1 MYSEVIEY
9 HKRGTLTDLIHD
21 ELYPAFQPVLSQYLK
36 QHKLNDYFFYA
47 GIMTL
52 LAEYIENIDLSKIK
66 KEHNNIIYPIHD
78 YPDQEQWCRLI
89 IKDDRSSTT
98 LDTHSRDITTTSE
111 EDQSLLNHITR
122 IIETIELGYYHKEE
136 YPKISLF
143 KVDIRQRIQS
153 LIHSIKDES
162 IHEEIFKLLDKI
174 IDTLY
179 YFIDHRQNVQCVLHT
194 TYLDRPDPH
203 EEAYLQDT
211 PEEISSTTLH
221 VVSDSLDDISSLHSE
236 ISEEIIVDE
245 ETSISTLI
253 NIHLKERHITPLD
266 GSLNHPR
273 GITDIGH
280 HIQEDRVSKQLKY
293 SIDDEHYILLSLSE
307 HRHFTIKY
315 PHGQIFYNDGLHV
328 ENTKVVST
336 IETEDV
342 DFFTTA
348 LYNNLTSLLFT
359 IMTGIVK

>member
-9 HKRGTLTDLIHD
+9 HKRGTLTDIIHD
-21 ELYPAFQPVLSQYLK
+21 ELYPAFQPVLSRYLK

-52 LAEYIENIDLSKIK
+52 LGEYIEDIDLSKVK
-66 KEHNNIIYPIHD
+66 KEYNNTIYPIHD
-78 YPDQEQWCRLI
+78 YHDQEQWCRLI
-89 IKDDRSSTT
+89 ISDDRSSTN
-98 LDTHSRDITTTSE
+98 LETHSRDITSTSE
-111 EDQSLLNHITR
+111 EDQSLLSHISN

-162 IHEEIFKLLDKI
+162 IHEEIFKLLDKVI
-174 IDTLY
+174 ELLY
-179 YFIDHRQNVQCVLHT
+179 YFIDHRQDAQCVLHI

-203 EEAYLQDT
+203 EKESL
-211 PEEISSTTLH
+211 
-221 VVSDSLDDISSLHSE
+221 SDSLDGIF
-236 ISEEIIVDE
+236 IDE

-253 NIHLKERHITPLD
+253 NNHLKERHITPLD
-266 GSLNHPR
+266 GFLSHRSGIEDTEHPVK
-273 GITDIGH
+273 
-280 HIQEDRVSKQLKY
+280 EDRVSKQLKY

-307 HRHFTIKY
+307 HHHFTIKY

-336 IETEDV
+336 IETEDT

>member
-9 HKRGTLTDLIHD
+9 QKRGTLTDIIHD
-21 ELYPAFQPVLSQYLK
+21 ELYPAFQPVLSRYLK

-47 GIMTL
+47 GIMAL
-52 LAEYIENIDLSKIK
+52 LGEYIENIDLSKVK
-66 KEHNNIIYPIHD
+66 KEYNNTIYPIHD

-89 IKDDRSSTT
+89 ISDDRSSIT
-98 LDTHSRDITTTSE
+98 LETHNRDIISTSE

-122 IIETIELGYYHKEE
+122 ILENIELGYYHKEE

-162 IHEEIFKLLDKI
+162 IHEEIFKLLDKVI
-174 IDTLY
+174 ELLY
-179 YFIDHRQNVQCVLHT
+179 YFIDHRQDAQCTLHI

-203 EEAYLQDT
+203 EKAYL
-211 PEEISSTTLH
+211 PE
-221 VVSDSLDDISSLHSE
+221 SLVDISSLHSE

-266 GSLNHPR
+266 GSLSHPR
-273 GITDIGH
+273 GIEDTEH
-280 HIQEDRVSKQLKY
+280 PVKEDRVSKQLKY

-307 HRHFTIKY
+307 YHHFTIKY

>member
-9 HKRGTLTDLIHD
+9 HKRGTLTDIIHD

-89 IKDDRSSTT
+89 VKTDQSDIT
-98 LDTHSRDITTTSE
+98 LDTHSRDITTTTE
-111 EDQSLLNHITR
+111 EDQSLLKHITR
-122 IIETIELGYYHKEE
+122 ILETIELGYYHKEE

-162 IHEEIFKLLDKI
+162 IHEEIFKLLDKVI
-174 IDTLY
+174 ELLY
-179 YFIDHRQNVQCVLHT
+179 YFIDHRQDVQCVLYI

-203 EEAYLQDT
+203 EKAYLPNI
-211 PEEISSTTLH
+211 PEEA
-221 VVSDSLDDISSLHSE
+221 
-236 ISEEIIVDE
+236 IVDE

-253 NIHLKERHITPLD
+253 NNHLKERHITPLD
-266 GSLNHPR
+266 GSLSHPR
-273 GITDIGH
+273 GIEDTEH
-280 HIQEDRVSKQLKY
+280 PIQEDRVSKQLKY

-307 HRHFTIKY
+307 HHHFTIKY

>member
-9 HKRGTLTDLIHD
+9 QKRGTLTDIIHD
-21 ELYPAFQPVLSQYLK
+21 ELYPAFQPVLSRYLK

-47 GIMTL
+47 GIMAL
-52 LAEYIENIDLSKIK
+52 LAEYIEDIDLSKVK
-66 KEHNNIIYPIHD
+66 KEYNNLIYPIHD

-89 IKDDRSSTT
+89 ISDDRSSTI
-98 LDTHSRDITTTSE
+98 LETHNRDITSTSE
-111 EDQSLLNHITR
+111 ENQSLLNHITR

-162 IHEEIFKLLDKI
+162 IHEEIFKLLDKVI
-174 IDTLY
+174 ELLY
-179 YFIDHRQNVQCVLHT
+179 YFIDHRQDAQCTLHI

-203 EEAYLQDT
+203 EKDYLSDT
-211 PEEISSTTLH
+211 SEEISSSVLQTD
-221 VVSDSLDDISSLHSE
+221 SDSLDGIF
-236 ISEEIIVDE
+236 IDE

-266 GSLNHPR
+266 GSLSHPR
-273 GITDIGH
+273 GIEDTRH
-280 HIQEDRVSKQLKY
+280 HIKEDRVSKQLKY

-307 HRHFTIKY
+307 YHHFTIKY
-315 PHGQIFYNDGLHV
+315 PHGQIFYNDGLHI

>member
-9 HKRGTLTDLIHD
+9 HKRGTLTDIIHD
-21 ELYPAFQPVLSQYLK
+21 ELYPAFQPALSQYLK
-36 QHKLNDYFFYA
+36 QHKLSDYFFYA

-66 KEHNNIIYPIHD
+66 KEHDNIIYPIHD

-89 IKDDRSSTT
+89 IKDDRSSIT
-98 LDTHSRDITTTSE
+98 LDTHNRDITSTSE

-122 IIETIELGYYHKEE
+122 ILENIELGYYHKEE

-162 IHEEIFKLLDKI
+162 IHEEIFKLLDKV

-179 YFIDHRQNVQCVLHT
+179 YFIDHRQDVKCALHI

-203 EEAYLQDT
+203 EKAYLPEI

-221 VVSDSLDDISSLHSE
+221 VVSDSLDGVTI
-236 ISEEIIVDE
+236 DE

-266 GSLNHPR
+266 GSLSHPR
-273 GITDIGH
+273 GVTDTGY
-280 HIQEDRVSKQLKY
+280 HIKEDRVSKQLKY
-293 SIDDEHYILLSLSE
+293 GIDDEHYILLSLGE

-315 PHGQIFYNDGLHV
+315 PHGQIFYNDELHV

-336 IETEDV
+336 IETEDA

>member
-52 LAEYIENIDLSKIK
+52 LGEYIENIDLSKIK
-66 KEHNNIIYPIHD
+66 KEYNNLIYPIHD

-89 IKDDRSSTT
+89 ISDDRSSTT
-98 LDTHSRDITTTSE
+98 LETHNRDITTSSE
-111 EDQSLLNHITR
+111 EDQSLLSHISK
-122 IIETIELGYYHKEE
+122 ILETIELGYYHKEE

-174 IDTLY
+174 IDLLY
-179 YFIDHRQNVQCVLHT
+179 YFIDCRWGVQCALHI

-203 EEAYLQDT
+203 EN
-211 PEEISSTTLH
+211 II
-221 VVSDSLDDISSLHSE
+221 DD
-236 ISEEIIVDE
+236 D
-245 ETSISTLI
+245 TSIAILI
-253 NIHLKERHITPLD
+253 NNHLKERHIPPLD
-266 GSLNHPR
+266 GSVSHPR

-307 HRHFTIKY
+307 HHHLTIKY
-315 PHGQIFYNDGLHV
+315 PHGQIFYNDILHV

-336 IETEDV
+336 IETEEI
-342 DFFTTA
+342 DFFITA

>member
-9 HKRGTLTDLIHD
+9 HKRGTLTDIIHD
-21 ELYPAFQPVLSQYLK
+21 ELYPAFQPVLSRYLK

-47 GIMTL
+47 GIMAL
-52 LAEYIENIDLSKIK
+52 LAEYIEDIDLSKVK
-66 KEHNNIIYPIHD
+66 KEYNNLIYPIHD

-89 IKDDRSSTT
+89 ISDDRSSTT
-98 LDTHSRDITTTSE
+98 LETHSRDITSTSE
-111 EDQSLLNHITR
+111 ENQSLLNHITR

-162 IHEEIFKLLDKI
+162 IHEEIFKLLDKVI
-174 IDTLY
+174 ELLY
-179 YFIDHRQNVQCVLHT
+179 YFIDHRQDAQCAIHI
-194 TYLDRPDPH
+194 TYLDRPDPD
-203 EEAYLQDT
+203 EKAYL
-211 PEEISSTTLH
+211 PEISEEISSSVLQTD
-221 VVSDSLDDISSLHSE
+221 SDSLND
-236 ISEEIIVDE
+236 IIVDE

-266 GSLNHPR
+266 GSLSHPR
-273 GITDIGH
+273 GIEDTEH
-280 HIQEDRVSKQLKY
+280 PIQEDRVSKQLKY

-307 HRHFTIKY
+307 HHHFTIKY
-315 PHGQIFYNDGLHV
+315 PHGQIFYNDGLHI

>member
-9 HKRGTLTDLIHD
+9 QKRGTLTDIIHD

-52 LAEYIENIDLSKIK
+52 LAEYIENIDLSKVK
-66 KEHNNIIYPIHD
+66 KEYNNTIYPIHD

-89 IKDDRSSTT
+89 ISDDRSSTT
-98 LDTHSRDITTTSE
+98 LETHSRDITTTTE
-111 EDQSLLNHITR
+111 ENQSLLSHITR
-122 IIETIELGYYHKEE
+122 ILETIELGYYHKEE

-162 IHEEIFKLLDKI
+162 IHEEIFKLLDKVI
-174 IDTLY
+174 ELLY
-179 YFIDHRQNVQCVLHT
+179 YFIDHRQDAQCVHHI

-203 EEAYLQDT
+203 GKESL
-211 PEEISSTTLH
+211 
-221 VVSDSLDDISSLHSE
+221 SDSLDDISSLHSE

-253 NIHLKERHITPLD
+253 NNHLKERHITPLD
-266 GSLNHPR
+266 GSLSHPR
-273 GITDIGH
+273 GIEDTEH
-280 HIQEDRVSKQLKY
+280 PVKEDRVSKQLKY

>member
-9 HKRGTLTDLIHD
+9 HKRGTLTDIIHD

-52 LAEYIENIDLSKIK
+52 LGDYIENIDLSKVK
-66 KEHNNIIYPIHD
+66 KEYNNTIYPIHD
-78 YPDQEQWCRLI
+78 YHDKEQWCRLI
-89 IKDDRSSTT
+89 ISDDRSSTT
-98 LDTHSRDITTTSE
+98 LETHNRDITSTSE
-111 EDQSLLNHITR
+111 ENQSLLNHITR

-162 IHEEIFKLLDKI
+162 IHEEIFTLLDKI

-179 YFIDHRQNVQCVLHT
+179 YFIDHRQDVQCTLHT

-203 EEAYLQDT
+203 EEAYLEDT

-221 VVSDSLDDISSLHSE
+221 VVSDSLDGIT
-236 ISEEIIVDE
+236 VDE

-266 GSLNHPR
+266 GSLSHPR
-273 GITDIGH
+273 GVTDTGH

-293 SIDDEHYILLSLSE
+293 SIDDGYYILLSLNE
-307 HRHFTIKY
+307 HHHFTIKY
-315 PHGQIFYNDGLHV
+315 PHGQIFYDDHLHV

-336 IETEDV
+336 IETDDI
-342 DFFTTA
+342 DFFITA

>member
-9 HKRGTLTDLIHD
+9 HKRGTLTDIIHD

-47 GIMTL
+47 GIMAL
-52 LAEYIENIDLSKIK
+52 LAEYIENIDLSKVK
-66 KEHNNIIYPIHD
+66 KEYNNLIYPIHD

-89 IKDDRSSTT
+89 ISDDRSSIT
-98 LDTHSRDITTTSE
+98 LETHGRDITSTSE

-122 IIETIELGYYHKEE
+122 ILETIELGYYHKEE

-162 IHEEIFKLLDKI
+162 IHEEIFKLLDKVI
-174 IDTLY
+174 ELLY
-179 YFIDHRQNVQCVLHT
+179 YFIDHRQNAQCTLHI

-203 EEAYLQDT
+203 EKAYLPDP
-211 PEEISSTTLH
+211 PEEI
-221 VVSDSLDDISSLHSE
+221 
-236 ISEEIIVDE
+236 IIDE

-266 GSLNHPR
+266 GSLSHSR
-273 GITDIGH
+273 GIEDTEH
-280 HIQEDRVSKQLKY
+280 HVKEDRVSKQLKY

-307 HRHFTIKY
+307 HHHFTIKY
-315 PHGQIFYNDGLHV
+315 PHGQIFYNDGLHI

-342 DFFTTA
+342 DFFITA
-348 LYNNLTSLLFT
+348 LYNNFTSLLFT

>member
-9 HKRGTLTDLIHD
+9 HKRGTLTDIIHD
-21 ELYPAFQPVLSQYLK
+21 ELYPAFQPVLSRYLK

-47 GIMTL
+47 GIMAL
-52 LAEYIENIDLSKIK
+52 LAEYIEDIDLSKVK
-66 KEHNNIIYPIHD
+66 KEYNNTIYPIHD

-89 IKDDRSSTT
+89 ISDDRSSTI
-98 LDTHSRDITTTSE
+98 LETHNRDITSTSE
-111 EDQSLLNHITR
+111 EDQSLLSHISN
-122 IIETIELGYYHKEE
+122 ILETIELGYYHKEE

-162 IHEEIFKLLDKI
+162 IHEEIFKLLDKVI
-174 IDTLY
+174 ELLY
-179 YFIDHRQNVQCVLHT
+179 YFIDHRQDAQCVLHI

-203 EEAYLQDT
+203 EKESL
-211 PEEISSTTLH
+211 
-221 VVSDSLDDISSLHSE
+221 SDSLDDISSLHSE

-253 NIHLKERHITPLD
+253 NNHLKERHITPLD
-266 GSLNHPR
+266 GSLSHPR
-273 GITDIGH
+273 GIEDTEH
-280 HIQEDRVSKQLKY
+280 PVKEDRVSKQLKY

-307 HRHFTIKY
+307 HHHFTIKY

>member
-9 HKRGTLTDLIHD
+9 HKRGTLTDIIND
-21 ELYPAFQPVLSQYLK
+21 ELYPAFQPVLSRYLK

-52 LAEYIENIDLSKIK
+52 LGEYIEDIDLSKVK
-66 KEHNNIIYPIHD
+66 KEYNNTIYPIHD

-89 IKDDRSSTT
+89 IKDDRSSIT
-98 LDTHSRDITTTSE
+98 LDTHNRDITSTSE
-111 EDQSLLNHITR
+111 EDQSLLSHISN

-162 IHEEIFKLLDKI
+162 THEEIFKLLDKVI
-174 IDTLY
+174 ELLY
-179 YFIDHRQNVQCVLHT
+179 YFIDHRQDAQCTLHI
-194 TYLDRPDPH
+194 TYLDRPDPN
-203 EEAYLQDT
+203 EKDYL
-211 PEEISSTTLH
+211 
-221 VVSDSLDDISSLHSE
+221 SDIHDE
-236 ISEEIIVDE
+236 TIVDE
-245 ETSISTLI
+245 VTSISTLI
-253 NIHLKERHITPLD
+253 NNHLKERHITPLD
-266 GSLNHPR
+266 GSLSHPR
-273 GITDIGH
+273 GVTDTEH

-307 HRHFTIKY
+307 HHHFTIKY
-315 PHGQIFYNDGLHV
+315 PHGQIFYNNGLHV

>member
-98 LDTHSRDITTTSE
+98 LDTHSRDITSTSE
-111 EDQSLLNHITR
+111 EDQSLLSHIAN
-122 IIETIELGYYHKEE
+122 ILETIELGYYHKEE

-143 KVDIRQRIQS
+143 KVDIRQHIQS

-162 IHEEIFKLLDKI
+162 IHEEIFKLLDKVI
-174 IDTLY
+174 ELLY
-179 YFIDHRQNVQCVLHT
+179 YFIDHRESAQCTLHI

-203 EEAYLQDT
+203 EKAYL
-211 PEEISSTTLH
+211 
-221 VVSDSLDDISSLHSE
+221 SE
-236 ISEEIIVDE
+236 ISEELIVDE

-253 NIHLKERHITPLD
+253 NNHLKERHITPLD
-266 GSLNHPR
+266 GSLIHPR
-273 GITDIGH
+273 GIEDTGH
-280 HIQEDRVSKQLKY
+280 PVKEDRVSKQLKY

-348 LYNNLTSLLFT
+348 IYNNLTSLLFT

>member
-9 HKRGTLTDLIHD
+9 HKRGTLTYIIHD
-21 ELYPAFQPVLSQYLK
+21 ELYPAFQPVLSRYLK

-47 GIMTL
+47 GIMAL
-52 LAEYIENIDLSKIK
+52 LAEYIEDIDLSKVK
-66 KEHNNIIYPIHD
+66 KEYNNTIYPIHD

-89 IKDDRSSTT
+89 ISDDRSSTT
-98 LDTHSRDITTTSE
+98 LETHSRDITTTTE
-111 EDQSLLNHITR
+111 EDQSLLSHIIT
-122 IIETIELGYYHKEE
+122 ILETIELGYYHKEE

-162 IHEEIFKLLDKI
+162 IHEEIFKLLDKVI
-174 IDTLY
+174 ELLY
-179 YFIDHRQNVQCVLHT
+179 YFIDHRQNAQCTLHI

-203 EEAYLQDT
+203 EKDYLSDT
-211 PEEISSTTLH
+211 
-221 VVSDSLDDISSLHSE
+221 
-236 ISEEIIVDE
+236 SEEAIVDE
-245 ETSISTLI
+245 EASISTLI
-253 NIHLKERHITPLD
+253 NNHLKERHITPLD
-266 GSLNHPR
+266 GSLSHPR
-273 GITDIGH
+273 GIEDTEH
-280 HIQEDRVSKQLKY
+280 PVKEDRVSKQLKY

-307 HRHFTIKY
+307 HHHFTIKY

-336 IETEDV
+336 IETEDT

>member
-9 HKRGTLTDLIHD
+9 HKRGTLTDIIHD

-47 GIMTL
+47 GIMAL
-52 LAEYIENIDLSKIK
+52 LAEYIEDIDLSKVK
-66 KEHNNIIYPIHD
+66 KEYNNTIYPIHD

-89 IKDDRSSTT
+89 TKDDRSSIT
-98 LDTHSRDITTTSE
+98 LDTHNRDITSTSE
-111 EDQSLLNHITR
+111 EDQSLLSHITT
-122 IIETIELGYYHKEE
+122 ILETIELGYYHKEE

-162 IHEEIFKLLDKI
+162 IHEEIFKLLDKVI
-174 IDTLY
+174 ELLY
-179 YFIDHRQNVQCVLHT
+179 YFIDHRQDAQCAIHI
-194 TYLDRPDPH
+194 TYLDRPDPD
-203 EEAYLQDT
+203 EKAYL
-211 PEEISSTTLH
+211 PEISEEISSSVLQTD
-221 VVSDSLDDISSLHSE
+221 SDSLND
-236 ISEEIIVDE
+236 IIVDE

-266 GSLNHPR
+266 GSLSHPR
-273 GITDIGH
+273 GIEDTEH
-280 HIQEDRVSKQLKY
+280 PIQEDRVSKQLKY

-307 HRHFTIKY
+307 HHHFTIKY
-315 PHGQIFYNDGLHV
+315 PHGQIFYNDGLHI

>member
-9 HKRGTLTDLIHD
+9 HKRGTLTDIIHD
-21 ELYPAFQPVLSQYLK
+21 ELYPAFQPVLSRYLK
-36 QHKLNDYFFYA
+36 QHKLSDYFFYA

-52 LAEYIENIDLSKIK
+52 LAEYIEDIDLSKVK
-66 KEHNNIIYPIHD
+66 KEYNNTIYPIHD

-89 IKDDRSSTT
+89 IKDDRSSIT
-98 LDTHSRDITTTSE
+98 LDTHNRDITSTSE
-111 EDQSLLNHITR
+111 EDQSLLSHISN
-122 IIETIELGYYHKEE
+122 ILETIELGYYHKEE

-162 IHEEIFKLLDKI
+162 IHEEIFKLLDKVI
-174 IDTLY
+174 ELLY
-179 YFIDHRQNVQCVLHT
+179 YFIDHRQDAQCALHI

-203 EEAYLQDT
+203 EKESL
-211 PEEISSTTLH
+211 
-221 VVSDSLDDISSLHSE
+221 SDSLDGIF
-236 ISEEIIVDE
+236 IDE
-245 ETSISTLI
+245 ETSIFTLI
-253 NIHLKERHITPLD
+253 NNHLKERHITPLD
-266 GSLNHPR
+266 GSLSHRR
-273 GITDIGH
+273 GIEDTGH

-307 HRHFTIKY
+307 HHHFTIKY

-336 IETEDV
+336 IETEDT

>member
-9 HKRGTLTDLIHD
+9 HKRGALTDIIHD

-52 LAEYIENIDLSKIK
+52 LGEYIEDIDLSKVK
-66 KEHNNIIYPIHD
+66 KEYNNLIYPIHD

-89 IKDDRSSTT
+89 ISDDRSSTT
-98 LDTHSRDITTTSE
+98 LETHNRDITSTSE
-111 EDQSLLNHITR
+111 EDQSLLSHITN
-122 IIETIELGYYHKEE
+122 ILETIELGYYHKEE

-162 IHEEIFKLLDKI
+162 IHEEIFKLLDKVI
-174 IDTLY
+174 ELLY
-179 YFIDHRQNVQCVLHT
+179 YFIDHRQDTQCTLHI

-203 EEAYLQDT
+203 EKDYL
-211 PEEISSTTLH
+211 PET
-221 VVSDSLDDISSLHSE
+221 
-236 ISEEIIVDE
+236 SEEAIIDE

-253 NIHLKERHITPLD
+253 NNHLKERHITPLD
-266 GSLNHPR
+266 GSLSHPR
-273 GITDIGH
+273 GIEDTEH
-280 HIQEDRVSKQLKY
+280 PVKEDRVSKQLKY

-307 HRHFTIKY
+307 YHHFTIKY

-342 DFFTTA
+342 DFFITA

>member
-9 HKRGTLTDLIHD
+9 HKRGTLTDIIHD

-47 GIMTL
+47 GIMVL
-52 LAEYIENIDLSKIK
+52 LGEYIENIDLSKIK
-66 KEHNNIIYPIHD
+66 KDHNNIIYPIHD

-89 IKDDRSSTT
+89 IKDDRSSIT
-98 LDTHSRDITTTSE
+98 LDTHNRDITSTSE
-111 EDQSLLNHITR
+111 EHQSLLSHISN
-122 IIETIELGYYHKEE
+122 ILETIELGYYHKEE

-162 IHEEIFKLLDKI
+162 IHEEIFKLLDKVI
-174 IDTLY
+174 ELLY
-179 YFIDHRQNVQCVLHT
+179 YFIDHRQDTQCTLHI

-203 EEAYLQDT
+203 EKDYL
-211 PEEISSTTLH
+211 PET
-221 VVSDSLDDISSLHSE
+221 
-236 ISEEIIVDE
+236 SEEAIIDE

-253 NIHLKERHITPLD
+253 NNHLKERHITPLD
-266 GSLNHPR
+266 GSLSHPR
-273 GITDIGH
+273 GIEDTEH
-280 HIQEDRVSKQLKY
+280 PVKEDRVSKQLKY
-293 SIDDEHYILLSLSE
+293 SIDDEHYILLSLNE
-307 HRHFTIKY
+307 YHHFTIKY

>member
-36 QHKLNDYFFYA
+36 QHKLSDYFFYA
-47 GIMTL
+47 GVMTL

-98 LDTHSRDITTTSE
+98 LDTHSRDITSTSE
-111 EDQSLLNHITR
+111 ENQSLLSHISN
-122 IIETIELGYYHKEE
+122 ILETIELGYYHKEE

-162 IHEEIFKLLDKI
+162 IHEEIFKLLDKVI
-174 IDTLY
+174 ELLY
-179 YFIDHRQNVQCVLHT
+179 YFIDHRQDAQCVLHI

-203 EEAYLQDT
+203 EKESL
-211 PEEISSTTLH
+211 
-221 VVSDSLDDISSLHSE
+221 SDSLDDISSLHSE

-253 NIHLKERHITPLD
+253 NNHLKERHITPLD
-266 GSLNHPR
+266 GSLSHPR
-273 GITDIGH
+273 GIEDTEH
-280 HIQEDRVSKQLKY
+280 PIQEDRVSKQLKY
-293 SIDDEHYILLSLSE
+293 SIDDEHYILLSLAE
-307 HRHFTIKY
+307 HHHFTIKY
-315 PHGQIFYNDGLHV
+315 PHGQIFYNDGLHI

>member
-36 QHKLNDYFFYA
+36 QHKLSDYFFYA
-47 GIMTL
+47 GVMTL

-98 LDTHSRDITTTSE
+98 LDTHSRDITSTSE
-111 EDQSLLNHITR
+111 ENQSLLSHISN
-122 IIETIELGYYHKEE
+122 ILETIELGYYHKEE

-162 IHEEIFKLLDKI
+162 IHEEIFKLLDKVI
-174 IDTLY
+174 ELLY
-179 YFIDHRQNVQCVLHT
+179 YFIDHRQDAQCVLHI

-203 EEAYLQDT
+203 EKESL
-211 PEEISSTTLH
+211 
-221 VVSDSLDDISSLHSE
+221 SDSLDDISSLHSE

-253 NIHLKERHITPLD
+253 NNHLKERHITPLD
-266 GSLNHPR
+266 GSLSHPR
-273 GITDIGH
+273 GIEDTEH
-280 HIQEDRVSKQLKY
+280 PIQEDRVSKQLKY
-293 SIDDEHYILLSLSE
+293 SIDDEHYILLTLAE
-307 HRHFTIKY
+307 HHHFTIK
-315 PHGQIFYNDGLHV
+315 
-328 ENTKVVST
+328 
-336 IETEDV
+336 
-342 DFFTTA
+342 
-348 LYNNLTSLLFT
+348 
-359 IMTGIVK
+359 

>member
-9 HKRGTLTDLIHD
+9 HKRGTLTDIIHD
-21 ELYPAFQPVLSQYLK
+21 ELYPAFQPTLSRCLK

-52 LAEYIENIDLSKIK
+52 LAEYIEDIDLSKVK
-66 KEHNNIIYPIHD
+66 KEYNNTIYPIHD

-89 IKDDRSSTT
+89 IKDDRSSIT
-98 LDTHSRDITTTSE
+98 LDTHSRDITSTSE
-111 EDQSLLNHITR
+111 EDQSLLSHITR

-162 IHEEIFKLLDKI
+162 IHEEIFKLLDKVI
-174 IDTLY
+174 ELLY
-179 YFIDHRQNVQCVLHT
+179 YFIDHRQDAQCTLHI
-194 TYLDRPDPH
+194 TYLDRPDPD
-203 EEAYLQDT
+203 EKAYL
-211 PEEISSTTLH
+211 PET
-221 VVSDSLDDISSLHSE
+221 
-236 ISEEIIVDE
+236 IVDE

-266 GSLNHPR
+266 GFSSGISLRISPQSALNERLSHPI
-273 GITDIGH
+273 GITDTGH
-280 HIQEDRVSKQLKY
+280 HVKEDRVSKQLKY

-307 HRHFTIKY
+307 HYHFTIKY

>member
-9 HKRGTLTDLIHD
+9 HKRGTLTDIIHD

-36 QHKLNDYFFYA
+36 QHKLNDYFFYV

-52 LAEYIENIDLSKIK
+52 LGEYIENIDLSKIK
-66 KEHNNIIYPIHD
+66 KDHNNIIYPIHD

-89 IKDDRSSTT
+89 IKDDRSSIT
-98 LDTHSRDITTTSE
+98 LDTHNRDITSTSE
-111 EDQSLLNHITR
+111 EDQSLLSHISN

-162 IHEEIFKLLDKI
+162 IHEEIFKLLDKVI
-174 IDTLY
+174 ELLY
-179 YFIDHRQNVQCVLHT
+179 YFIDHRQDAQCALHI

-203 EEAYLQDT
+203 EKDYLSDT
-211 PEEISSTTLH
+211 
-221 VVSDSLDDISSLHSE
+221 
-236 ISEEIIVDE
+236 SEEAIVDE

-253 NIHLKERHITPLD
+253 NNHLKERHITPLD
-266 GSLNHPR
+266 GSLSHPR
-273 GITDIGH
+273 GIKDTEH
-280 HIQEDRVSKQLKY
+280 PVKEDRVSKQLKY

-307 HRHFTIKY
+307 HHHFTIKY
-315 PHGQIFYNDGLHV
+315 PHGQIFYNDGLHI

>member
-9 HKRGTLTDLIHD
+9 HKRGTLTDIIHD
-21 ELYPAFQPVLSQYLK
+21 ELYPAFQPVLSRYLK

-47 GIMTL
+47 GIMAL
-52 LAEYIENIDLSKIK
+52 LAEYIEDIDLSKVK
-66 KEHNNIIYPIHD
+66 KEYNNLIYPIHD

-89 IKDDRSSTT
+89 ISDDRSSTT
-98 LDTHSRDITTTSE
+98 LETHSRDITTTSE
-111 EDQSLLNHITR
+111 EDKSLLNHITK
-122 IIETIELGYYHKEE
+122 ILETIELGYYHKEE

-162 IHEEIFKLLDKI
+162 IHEEIFKLLDKVI
-174 IDTLY
+174 ELLY
-179 YFIDHRQNVQCVLHT
+179 YFIDHRQDAQCTLHI

-203 EEAYLQDT
+203 EKDYLSDT
-211 PEEISSTTLH
+211 
-221 VVSDSLDDISSLHSE
+221 
-236 ISEEIIVDE
+236 SEEAIVDE

-266 GSLNHPR
+266 GSLSHPR
-273 GITDIGH
+273 GIEDTGH
-280 HIQEDRVSKQLKY
+280 PVKEDRVSKQLKY

-307 HRHFTIKY
+307 HHHFTIKY

>member
-52 LAEYIENIDLSKIK
+52 LAEYVENIDLSKIK

-89 IKDDRSSTT
+89 IKDDRSSIT
-98 LDTHSRDITTTSE
+98 LDTHNRDITSTSE
-111 EDQSLLNHITR
+111 EDQSLLSHISN
-122 IIETIELGYYHKEE
+122 ILETIELGYYHKEE

-162 IHEEIFKLLDKI
+162 IHEEIFKLLDKVI
-174 IDTLY
+174 ELLY
-179 YFIDHRQNVQCVLHT
+179 YFIDHRQDVQCTLHI

-203 EEAYLQDT
+203 EKDYLSDT
-211 PEEISSTTLH
+211 
-221 VVSDSLDDISSLHSE
+221 
-236 ISEEIIVDE
+236 SEEAIVDE

-253 NIHLKERHITPLD
+253 NNHLKERHITPLD
-266 GSLNHPR
+266 GSLSHPR
-273 GITDIGH
+273 GVTDTEH
-280 HIQEDRVSKQLKY
+280 HVKEDRVSKQLKY
-293 SIDDEHYILLSLSE
+293 SIDDEHYILLSLAE
-307 HRHFTIKY
+307 HHHFTIKY
-315 PHGQIFYNDGLHV
+315 PHGQIFYNDGLHI

>member
-9 HKRGTLTDLIHD
+9 HKRGTLTDIIHD

-89 IKDDRSSTT
+89 INDDRSSTT
-98 LDTHSRDITTTSE
+98 LDTHSRDITSTSE
-111 EDQSLLNHITR
+111 EDQSLLSHIAN
-122 IIETIELGYYHKEE
+122 ILETIELGYYHKEE

-174 IDTLY
+174 IELLY
-179 YFIDHRQNVQCVLHT
+179 YFIDYRQDVKCALHI
-194 TYLDRPDPH
+194 TYLDRPDPD
-203 EEAYLQDT
+203 EKAYL
-211 PEEISSTTLH
+211 P
-221 VVSDSLDDISSLHSE
+221 E
-236 ISEEIIVDE
+236 ISEEIVDE

-266 GSLNHPR
+266 GSLSHPK
-273 GITDIGH
+273 GVTDTRH
-280 HIQEDRVSKQLKY
+280 HIKEDRVSKQLKY

-307 HRHFTIKY
+307 HHHFTIKY

-336 IETEDV
+336 IETEDT

>member
-52 LAEYIENIDLSKIK
+52 LAEYIENIDLSKVK
-66 KEHNNIIYPIHD
+66 KEYNNTIYPIHD

-98 LDTHSRDITTTSE
+98 LDTHSRDITSTSE
-111 EDQSLLNHITR
+111 EDQSLLSHISN
-122 IIETIELGYYHKEE
+122 ILETIELGYYHKEE

-179 YFIDHRQNVQCVLHT
+179 YFIDHRQDVQCVLHT

-203 EEAYLQDT
+203 EKDYL
-211 PEEISSTTLH
+211 P
-221 VVSDSLDDISSLHSE
+221 E
-236 ISEEIIVDE
+236 ISEEAIVDE

-266 GSLNHPR
+266 GYLSHPR

-307 HRHFTIKY
+307 HHHFTIKY
-315 PHGQIFYNDGLHV
+315 PHGQIFYNDGLHI

>member
-9 HKRGTLTDLIHD
+9 HKRGTLTDIIHD
-21 ELYPAFQPVLSQYLK
+21 ELYPAFQPVLSRCLK

-66 KEHNNIIYPIHD
+66 KDHSNIIYQIHD

-89 IKDDRSSTT
+89 IKDDRSSIT
-98 LDTHSRDITTTSE
+98 LDTHNRDITSTSE
-111 EDQSLLNHITR
+111 EDQSLLNHISN
-122 IIETIELGYYHKEE
+122 ILETIELGYYHKEE

-162 IHEEIFKLLDKI
+162 IHEEIFKLLDKVI
-174 IDTLY
+174 ELLY
-179 YFIDHRQNVQCVLHT
+179 YFIDHRQDVQCTLHI

-203 EEAYLQDT
+203 EKVYLPEI
-211 PEEISSTTLH
+211 PEET
-221 VVSDSLDDISSLHSE
+221 ISSLHSE
-236 ISEEIIVDE
+236 ISETIVDE

-266 GSLNHPR
+266 GSLSHPR
-273 GITDIGH
+273 GIEDTEH
-280 HIQEDRVSKQLKY
+280 PVKEDRVSKQLKY
-293 SIDDEHYILLSLSE
+293 SIDDEHYILLSLSR
-307 HRHFTIKY
+307 HHFTIKY

-328 ENTKVVST
+328 ETTKVVST
-336 IETEDV
+336 IETEDA

>member
-9 HKRGTLTDLIHD
+9 HKRGTLTDIVHD

-47 GIMTL
+47 GIMVL
-52 LAEYIENIDLSKIK
+52 LGEYIENIDLSKIK
-66 KEHNNIIYPIHD
+66 KEYNNVIYPIHD

-89 IKDDRSSTT
+89 IKDDRSSIT
-98 LDTHSRDITTTSE
+98 LDTHNRDITSTSE
-111 EDQSLLNHITR
+111 EHQSLLSHISN
-122 IIETIELGYYHKEE
+122 ILETIELGYYHKEE

-162 IHEEIFKLLDKI
+162 IHEEIFKLLDKVI
-174 IDTLY
+174 ELLY
-179 YFIDHRQNVQCVLHT
+179 YFIDHRQDAQCTLHI

-203 EEAYLQDT
+203 EKAYLPDI
-211 PEEISSTTLH
+211 PEEI
-221 VVSDSLDDISSLHSE
+221 
-236 ISEEIIVDE
+236 IIDE

-266 GSLNHPR
+266 GSLSHRR
-273 GITDIGH
+273 GITDTEH
-280 HIQEDRVSKQLKY
+280 HIKEDRVSKQLKY

-307 HRHFTIKY
+307 HHHFTIKY

>member
-9 HKRGTLTDLIHD
+9 HKRGTLTDIIHD
-21 ELYPAFQPVLSQYLK
+21 ELYPAFQPVLSRYLK

-47 GIMTL
+47 GIMVL
-52 LAEYIENIDLSKIK
+52 LAEYIEDIDLSKVK
-66 KEHNNIIYPIHD
+66 KEYNNTIYPIHD

-89 IKDDRSSTT
+89 IKDDRSSIT
-98 LDTHSRDITTTSE
+98 LDTNNRDITSTSE
-111 EDQSLLNHITR
+111 EDQFLLSHISN

-162 IHEEIFKLLDKI
+162 IHEEIFKLLDKVI
-174 IDTLY
+174 ELLY
-179 YFIDHRQNVQCVLHT
+179 YFIDHRQDVQCVLYI

-203 EEAYLQDT
+203 EKAYL
-211 PEEISSTTLH
+211 PNIPVEA
-221 VVSDSLDDISSLHSE
+221 
-236 ISEEIIVDE
+236 IVDE

-253 NIHLKERHITPLD
+253 NNHLKERHITPLD
-266 GSLNHPR
+266 GSLSHRR
-273 GITDIGH
+273 GIEDTGH

-307 HRHFTIKY
+307 YHHFTIKY